1 MEQKVERVSLKELS
15 LMPPAIVPIDVSD
28 RAIGVTLALLTEHG
42 QPVPALAQKSTG
54 RIFFGGEFYLA
65 FQKMGVEEMQ
75 VIYRDCDDDE
85 AAKIAVRMRRQ
96 VELSGWHDE
105 ELTQLLA
112 KWEDPEAFG
121 FSDEEFGEMLAE
133 LERADVTTNDAAD
146 PGPAVPENLK
156 ALQEKWKTERGQL
169 WLIASKSVPGKCHR
183 LLIGDSANEA
193 DVIRAMGG
201 QKAALF
207 ATDPPYLVDYTGNDR
222 PGDTAGKDWSA
233 VYQEASL
240 TKEQGED
247 LYRNYMRLAIEHA
260 INPSAAWYQWHADK
274 KRGFVEGLWDENGV
288 LAHQTIIWNKT
299 RAIPTHS
306 IYMWKHEPCLMGWL
320 KGNKSERLIEM
331 GGLHTVWEADNPQG
345 SSDNLHP
352 TSKPTVLF
360 ETPMRVHTHPG
371 EICYEPFSGSGSQH
385 VAGEKLGRLVFG
397 IEISPYFAAGI
408 LERLSGMGCEVKL
421 AQEADS

>member
-1 MEQKVERVSLKELS
+1 
-15 LMPPAIVPIDVSD
+15 MPPAIVPIDVSD